1 MTSLCLAERTVLSSL
16 HHRLAGE
23 DVDFDTA
30 IFATASSGRV
40 VSDRLVATLTLD
52 LHTRRR
58 DTLTSEER
66 ADACS
71 AVVREGV
78 VHAVRTRVVGV
89 TDDHQVRIAVIRE
102 VSSELTQGSL

>member
-1 MTSLCLAERTVLSSL
+1 MSSL

-23 DVDFDTA
+23 DVDLDTA
-30 IFATASSGRV
+30 VFATASSGRV
-40 VSDRLVATLTLD
+40 VSDRLVATLTFN

-71 AVVREGV
+71 TVVREGV

-89 TDDHQVRIAVIRE
+89 IYRQDPCL
-102 VSSELTQGSL
+102 VSCLMESWVETAERNV